1 MATSKNTFSIKRWR
15 LAVQTVFPRGFRLW
29 HYLVVQAFGS
39 AQKAA
44 WLERCLQNGFVA
56 LHFVMTFFQTGR
68 CPLASSGTGCR
79 TSRTM
84 FETTVCKGL
93 FKFSFFF
100 FLIAASMVLHWG
112 TSPSFAE
119 EKTFAWNAK
128 TDVPLLVLGTGVSLW
143 GSLRYADMEPRRDL
157 PDKSELLPWDR
168 PFAGNKN
175 KVADR
180 ISDWMSLGILLPF
193 AWEGYNWATDKS
205 DAGEVCVFLLSAVE
219 IGLWTSG
226 INLLLRSSRLW
237 PRPELYA
244 SGADLE
250 FPLCASCLERIAFGC
265 GERRRVADLG
275 GEALPD
281 GCFSWSP
288 CRFFGKFCRF
298 AVAPLFAGFPGGASR
313 LFGG

>member
-1 MATSKNTFSIKRWR
+1 
-15 LAVQTVFPRGFRLW
+15 
-29 HYLVVQAFGS
+29 
-39 AQKAA
+39 
-44 WLERCLQNGFVA
+44 
-56 LHFVMTFFQTGR
+56 
-68 CPLASSGTGCR
+68 
-79 TSRTM
+79 
-84 FETTVCKGL
+84 
-93 FKFSFFF
+93 
-100 FLIAASMVLHWG
+100 MVLHWG
-112 TSPSFAE
+112 ASPSFAE

-175 KVADR
+175 KVTDR

-226 INLLLRSSRLW
+226 INLLLRSSRFW

-250 FPLCASCLERIAFGC
+250 R
-265 GERRRVADLG
+265 
-275 GEALPD
+275 GEAWGSFYSGHTSAAFALAV
-281 GCFSWSP
+281 FSGMWYDAKNPNSPYAPLVWSVSLSAAASVGVL
-288 CRFFGKFCRF
+288 RIWAGKHYPTDVLAGALVGSLGSF
-298 AVAPLFAGFPGGASR
+298 AVLRLHRSSRVSLVALPGYLGASVR
-313 LFGG
+313 F